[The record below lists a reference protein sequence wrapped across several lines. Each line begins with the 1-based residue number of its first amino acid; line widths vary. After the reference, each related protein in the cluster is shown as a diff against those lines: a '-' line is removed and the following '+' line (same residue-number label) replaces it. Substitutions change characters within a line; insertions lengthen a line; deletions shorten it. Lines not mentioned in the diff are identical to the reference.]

1 MIFDPAS
8 DKQVA
13 QDAPKENSPSII
25 KCLFPQARPPWP
37 LVSATADAPV
47 YFNYYIAKIC
57 RFPVTRGA
65 KHILLVDE
73 QHAASAKIR

>member
-1 MIFDPAS
+1 
-8 DKQVA
+8 
-13 QDAPKENSPSII
+13 
-25 KCLFPQARPPWP
+25 
-37 LVSATADAPV
+37 V
-47 YFNYYIAKIC
+47 YFNNYIVKMC